1 MATIVDNEE
10 GRYNNAPEGVEQPE
24 HTLEDSVA
32 PVEAEQA
39 PEETTPSVPDK
50 YQGKSVAEIVKMHQ
64 EAEQLLGR
72 QSSEVGEL
80 RKVVDEFVMSQSN
93 TEASVEKE
101 EIDYFTDPEKA
112 IQAAISN
119 HPAVKE
125 AQEAS
130 TKMRQTSA
138 QAQLKEKHPDMK
150 EILTDEAFLGWVK
163 DSSFRTKL
171 LQEADRN
178 YNLEAADEI
187 FSQWKERK
195 ALVGQTANAERN
207 SRSSTIKQA
216 NSGNASG
223 SADSGSGK
231 KIFRRADIIKLMRN
245 DPSRYEALS
254 GEIMQAYAEGRVK

>member
-1 MATIVDNEE
+1 MATLVDTHDGRQEE
-10 GRYNNAPEGVEQPE
+10 QAVEQPE
-24 HTLEDSVA
+24 HSLENTVA
-32 PVEAEQA
+32 PVETEQA
-39 PEETTPSVPDK
+39 PEEPTPDVPDK
-50 YQGKSVAEIVKMHQ
+50 YQGKSVADIVKMHQ

-80 RKVVDEFVMSQSN
+80 RKVVDEFVMSQSK
-93 TEASVEKE
+93 EKDVPE
-101 EIDYFTDPEKA
+101 EEFDYFTDPEKA
-112 IQAAISN
+112 IQAAISK

-138 QAQLKEKHPDMK
+138 QEQLKGKHPDMK
-150 EILTDEAFLGWVK
+150 EILTDESFIGWVK

-195 ALVGQTANAERN
+195 ALVGQTANAEKQ
-207 SRSSTIKQA
+207 SRSSSIKAA
-216 NSGNASG
+216 NTGNATG
-223 SADSGSGK
+223 SADSGSSK
-231 KIFRRADIIKLMRN
+231 KVFRRADIIKLMRN

-254 GEIMQAYAEGRVK
+254 GEIMTAYAEGRVK

>member
-1 MATIVDNEE
+1 MATLIDNED
-10 GRYNNAPEGVEQPE
+10 GRQQEDQPE
-24 HTLEDSVA
+24 HSLESTVA
-32 PVEAEQA
+32 PVEEQDNA
-39 PEETTPSVPDK
+39 PEETTPDVPDK

-80 RKVVDEFVMSQSN
+80 RKVVDDFVMSQSSKEN
-93 TEASVEKE
+93 SVEEE

-112 IQAAISN
+112 VQRAIDK
-119 HPAVKE
+119 HPAVRE

-130 TKMRQTSA
+130 TKMRQSSA
-138 QAQLKEKHPDMK
+138 QAQLREKHPDMK
-150 EILTDEAFLGWVK
+150 EVLTDPNFVGWVK
-163 DSSFRTKL
+163 DSAFRTRL
-171 LQEADRN
+171 LQQADAN
-178 YNLEAADEI
+178 YDLEAADEI

-195 ALVGQTANAERN
+195 ALVSQTANAEKG
-207 SRSSTIKQA
+207 SRSSTIKAA
-216 NSGNASG
+216 NTGSARG

-245 DPSRYEALS
+245 DPNRYEALS

>member
-1 MATIVDNEE
+1 MATLVDIDDGRQEEQIVD
-10 GRYNNAPEGVEQPE
+10 QPE
-24 HTLEDSVA
+24 HMLEDSVA
-32 PVEAEQA
+32 PVQTEQA
-39 PEETTPSVPDK
+39 PEESIPDVPDK
-50 YQGKSVAEIVKMHQ
+50 YQGKSVADIVKMHQ

-80 RKVVDEFVMSQSN
+80 RKVVDEFVMSQSK
-93 TEASVEKE
+93 EKDVPE
-101 EIDYFTDPEKA
+101 EEFDYFTDPEKA
-112 IQAAISN
+112 IQAAISK
-119 HPAVKE
+119 HPAVRE

-130 TKMRQTSA
+130 TKMRQSSA
-138 QAQLKEKHPDMK
+138 QSQLKEKHPDMK
-150 EILTDEAFLGWVK
+150 EILTDESFLGWVK
-163 DSSFRTKL
+163 DSSFRMKL

-195 ALVGQTANAERN
+195 ALVGQTANAEKQ
-207 SRSSTIKQA
+207 SRSSSIKAA
-216 NSGNASG
+216 NTGNARG

-254 GEIMQAYAEGRVK
+254 GEIMTAYAEGRVK